1 MTPHRENL
9 FPVENEDILH
19 LLMAALNGH
28 VGYGWWWMVGDGF
41 HLKAVADLGF
51 LRVPNSWS
59 TNPADAIAI
68 GKKLI
73 DAIPE
78 CTTEK
83 KNSGT
88 VWKNVNFHLK
98 PDLIDELDHL
108 YIEALNLSVEPLLSQ
123 LHIMRSSSSW
133 NYSI

>member
-1 MTPHRENL
+1 MC
-9 FPVENEDILH
+9 FPVEDEDTLC

-41 HLKAVADLGF
+41 DVKAVADLEI
-51 LRVPNSWS
+51 LKIPNRWS
-59 TNPADAIAI
+59 ESPAKAIAL
-68 GKKLI
+68 GRRLI

-78 CTTEK
+78 CMTQK

-98 PDLIDELDHL
+98 PDLIEELDHL
-108 YIEALNLSVEPLLSQ
+108 HIKALGLEVEPLLTH
-123 LHIMRSSSSW
+123 LKIMRSSSNW
-133 NYSI
+133 NYSV